1 MDGIIDTI
9 VTSYYFRI
17 FAIIYGFYEL
27 IDTLKNT
34 LRESNSSFQRSVI
47 GILASLGS
55 IILGIVVI
63 YLKIVGEL

>member
-1 MDGIIDTI
+1 MGGILDKI

-34 LRESNSSFQRSVI
+34 PRESNSSFQPFVS
-47 GILASLGS
+47 GIFASLGS
-55 IILGIVVI
+55 IILVIVVN
-63 YLKIVGEL
+63 YLKIVGEI

>member
-1 MDGIIDTI
+1 MGDIIDTI

-47 GILASLGS
+47 GILALLGS